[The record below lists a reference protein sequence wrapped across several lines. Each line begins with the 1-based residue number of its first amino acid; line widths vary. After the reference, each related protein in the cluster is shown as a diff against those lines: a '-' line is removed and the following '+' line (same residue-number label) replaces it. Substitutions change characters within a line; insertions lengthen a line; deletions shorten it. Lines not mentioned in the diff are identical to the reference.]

1 MRWVERIASQ
11 HHCCFCFIF
20 YQKLYHLRAP
30 FFSPSFTHLCNV
42 QTASKQ
48 NTIQFCLIE
57 DRSCSSVL
65 WCAWMGGQVF
75 NYNSVCVNYLLV
87 FPIDILADFL
97 VVPPMVFWG
106 FLYLWFDVHLQFSHT
121 YDVFLWLGKLS
132 IYDFTGCWGKNDR
145 IRTTWCLHYQSEE
158 G

>member
-11 HHCCFCFIF
+11 QHCCFCFIF

-87 FPIDILADFL
+87 SYWYISWFFSCTTNGVLGIFIPLVWCSLAIFTYIRCI
-97 VVPPMVFWG
+97 FAAWKIIN
-106 FLYLWFDVHLQFSHT
+106 LWFYRL
-121 YDVFLWLGKLS
+121 LGEK
-132 IYDFTGCWGKNDR
+132 WQN
-145 IRTTWCLHYQSEE
+145 
-158 G
+158 